1 MEKLPQLAHGIPVSK
16 ASSTL
21 AGLAEM
27 IQMAL
32 EEYKKK
38 GLQLSEGIRVTDRK
52 NLQVEIES
60 MKLRLREKRTD
71 FFDTARDLL
80 LEASNEWFAFFHL
93 QY

>member
-1 MEKLPQLAHGIPVSK
+1 MTHGVVVSK

-21 AGLAEM
+21 PGLAQLMETV
-27 IQMAL
+27 L
-32 EEYKKK
+32 EEYGKK
-38 GLQLSEGIRVTDRK
+38 GLQLSEAIRIIDRK
-52 NLQVEIES
+52 NLQLEMES

-71 FFDTARDLL
+71 FFDSARELL